1 MYNYRTGEET
11 VVTFKNKTY
20 SETPGFGLRNRFLL
34 TVICYPINHWL
45 EVSREVDISRA
56 RIYSLTT
63 DRQPVTYW
71 ATNHLLESVSILTH
85 KKRRKGKCILQ
96 MLPVFRH
103 CMKRNPVM
111 NFDCNRGIY
120 MYFVSLCCE
129 QTTLHRQTLW
139 K

>member
-63 DRQPVTYW
+63 DRQPVTYC
-71 ATNHLLESVSILTH
+71 ATNHLLERICFDSNTQETTERQVYPSDVASFPPLH
-85 KKRRKGKCILQ
+85 EKKS
-96 MLPVFRH
+96 RH
-103 CMKRNPVM
+103 E
-111 NFDCNRGIY
+111 
-120 MYFVSLCCE
+120 L
-129 QTTLHRQTLW
+129 
-139 K
+139 